1 VYVVLDDGDARKVD
15 LLRWGFVPSWS
26 KDIKIGNRMINA
38 RAESVPTSG
47 AYKGAF
53 KRRRA
58 ILPADGFYEWKKL
71 PGGKR
76 KQPYYL
82 ERRDG
87 EPIAL
92 AGLWEEWRDPDRKGE
107 PLRTVTII
115 TTTPNETM
123 APIHDRMPVILPPEA
138 WDAWLD
144 PTNDD
149 TEALAKLLVPAPA
162 DLLVAR
168 PVSPAVNSTRNDGAD
183 LIVEAKG
190 DALVQ

>member
-1 VYVVLDDGDARKVD
+1 L
-15 LLRWGFVPSWS
+15 
-26 KDIKIGNRMINA
+26 
-38 RAESVPTSG
+38 PTET
-47 AYKGAF
+47 
-53 KRRRA
+53 RR
-58 ILPADGFYEWKKL
+58 KL

-76 KQPYYL
+76 KQPSYL

-92 AGLWEEWRDPDRKGE
+92 AGLWEEWRGPDRKGE

-123 APIHDRMPVILPPEA
+123 APIHDRMPLILPPSA

-162 DLLVAR
+162 ELLVAR
-168 PVSPAVNSTRNDGAD
+168 PVTTAVNRTRNDGPE
-183 LIVEAKG
+183 LIAEATG
-190 DALVQ
+190 DQLVG

>member
-1 VYVVLDDGDARKVD
+1 VRSQACVTH
-15 LLRWGFVPSWS
+15 LLGS
-26 KDIKIGNRMINA
+26 
-38 RAESVPTSG
+38 
-47 AYKGAF
+47 
-53 KRRRA
+53 
-58 ILPADGFYEWKKL
+58 KKL

-92 AGLWEEWRDPDRKGE
+92 AGLWEEWRGPDRKGE

-115 TTTPNETM
+115 TTTPSATM
-123 APIHDRMPVILPPEA
+123 APVHDRMPVILPPSA

-149 TEALAKLLVPAPA
+149 TEASPNCS
-162 DLLVAR
+162 R
-168 PVSPAVNSTRNDGAD
+168 PPQPSSSSPTRSPRP
-183 LIVEAKG
+183 
-190 DALVQ
+190 